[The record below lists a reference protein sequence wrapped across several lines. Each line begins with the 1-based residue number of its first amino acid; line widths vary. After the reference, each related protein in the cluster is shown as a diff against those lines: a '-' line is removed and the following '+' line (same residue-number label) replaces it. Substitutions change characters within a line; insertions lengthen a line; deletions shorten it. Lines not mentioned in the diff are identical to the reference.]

1 MCTLICFMIPRAML
15 ACTKY
20 VTASYHI
27 NSLHLALRLRLT
39 FAAQIGTEPI
49 RRAARYHIYSGN
61 EPVTAS
67 YHACSGAES
76 GKTGEASKSAAVFTP
91 VDNDILDGPFFCNY
105 TIASQFVVVKKRN
118 VKNKKEQKRSSVIFR
133 HVWQRSKKVAVIT
146 QSCRLR
152 FRSSTLRLRIS
163 VMLSCSRKAPGL

>member
-27 NSLHLALRLRLT
+27 DSLHLALRLRLT
-39 FAAQIGTEPI
+39 FAAQI
-49 RRAARYHIYSGN
+49 GN

-133 HVWQRSKKVAVIT
+133 RVWQRSKKVAVIT

-163 VMLSCSRKAPGL
+163 VMLSCSRKSPGL

>member
-27 NSLHLALRLRLT
+27 DSLHLALRLRLT

-49 RRAARYHIYSGN
+49 RRAAMYHIYSSN

-91 VDNDILDGPFFCNY
+91 VDNDILFFCNY
-105 TIASQFVVVKKRN
+105 TIALQFVVVKKRN
-118 VKNKKEQKRSSVIFR
+118 AKNKKEQKRSSVIFR
-133 HVWQRSKKVAVIT
+133 RVWQRSKKVAVIT

-163 VMLSCSRKAPGL
+163 VMISCSRKAPGL

>member
-27 NSLHLALRLRLT
+27 DSLHLALRLRLT
-39 FAAQIGTEPI
+39 FAAQIGIEPI
-49 RRAARYHIYSGN
+49 RRAARYHAY
-61 EPVTAS
+61 
-67 YHACSGAES
+67 SGAES

-105 TIASQFVVVKKRN
+105 TIALQFVVVKKRN
-118 VKNKKEQKRSSVIFR
+118 AKNKKEQKRSSVIFR
-133 HVWQRSKKVAVIT
+133 RVWQRSKKVAVIT

-163 VMLSCSRKAPGL
+163 VMISCSRKAPGL

>member
-1 MCTLICFMIPRAML
+1 MHTENTRVHNMCTLICFMIPRAML

-27 NSLHLALRLRLT
+27 DSLYLALRLRLT

-49 RRAARYHIYSGN
+49 RRAAMYHIYSGN

-67 YHACSGAES
+67 YHVCSGAES

-91 VDNDILDGPFFCNY
+91 VDNDILEL
-105 TIASQFVVVKKRN
+105 QFVVVKKRN

-133 HVWQRSKKVAVIT
+133 RVWQRSKKVAVIT

>member
-1 MCTLICFMIPRAML
+1 MCTLICFMIPRAMP

-27 NSLHLALRLRLT
+27 DSLYLALRLRLT

-49 RRAARYHIYSGN
+49 RRAAMYHIYSGN

-67 YHACSGAES
+67 YHVCSGAES

-91 VDNDILDGPFFCNY
+91 VDNDILEL
-105 TIASQFVVVKKRN
+105 QFVVVKKRN

-133 HVWQRSKKVAVIT
+133 RVWQRSKKVAVIT

-163 VMLSCSRKAPGL
+163 VMISCSRKSPGL

>member
-27 NSLHLALRLRLT
+27 DSLYLALRLRLT

-49 RRAARYHIYSGN
+49 RRAAMYHIYSGN

-67 YHACSGAES
+67 YHVCSGAES

-91 VDNDILDGPFFCNY
+91 VDNDILEL
-105 TIASQFVVVKKRN
+105 QFVVVKKRN

-133 HVWQRSKKVAVIT
+133 RVWQRSKKVAVIT

>member
-1 MCTLICFMIPRAML
+1 MHTKNTRVHNMCTLICFMIPRAML

-20 VTASYHI
+20 
-27 NSLHLALRLRLT
+27 
-39 FAAQIGTEPI
+39 
-49 RRAARYHIYSGN
+49 
-61 EPVTAS
+61 VTAS

-133 HVWQRSKKVAVIT
+133 RVWQRSKKVAVIT

-163 VMLSCSRKAPGL
+163 VMLSCSRKSPGL